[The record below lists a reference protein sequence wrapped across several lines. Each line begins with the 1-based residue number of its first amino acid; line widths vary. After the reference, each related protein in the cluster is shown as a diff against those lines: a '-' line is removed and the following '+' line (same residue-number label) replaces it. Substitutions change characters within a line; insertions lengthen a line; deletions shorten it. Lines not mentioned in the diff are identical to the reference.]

1 MQLFTVGLRVGELFG
16 EPDQSSSPFGLG
28 DMARADAVTLRPEAA
43 NGEGRGGVGLT
54 SCRFGFGGFGGVACI
69 SGVRTGTENN

>member
-1 MQLFTVGLRVGELFG
+1 
-16 EPDQSSSPFGLG
+16 
-28 DMARADAVTLRPEAA
+28 MARADAVTLRPEAA